1 MPTRLIVAE
10 PATSYA
16 KRAYRVVDSSVLG
29 AWLFGE
35 PRCAEAE
42 ALMHGWQLA
51 APQLIDY
58 EIANIGMNK
67 LRGKVLESAAIEAI
81 LEQYARTP
89 VERFEPDT
97 GAIFELAAKYNLSC
111 YDAAYLL
118 LADQLGAPLA
128 TFDGELGR
136 VALAH
141 FAQGTS

>member
-1 MPTRLIVAE
+1 MLARLIVAE
-10 PATSYA
+10 PAASYA
-16 KRAYRVVDSSVLG
+16 KRAYRVVDSSVLA

-35 PRCAEAE
+35 PRCDEAG

-67 LRGKVLESAAIEAI
+67 LRSKVLAAATIEAV
-81 LEQYARTP
+81 LEQYVRTEI
-89 VERFEPDT
+89 ERFAQDPC
-97 GAIFELAAKYNLSC
+97 ALFEMAAKYKLTC

-128 TFDGELGR
+128 TFDTELGR

-141 FAQGTS
+141 FAKGTA